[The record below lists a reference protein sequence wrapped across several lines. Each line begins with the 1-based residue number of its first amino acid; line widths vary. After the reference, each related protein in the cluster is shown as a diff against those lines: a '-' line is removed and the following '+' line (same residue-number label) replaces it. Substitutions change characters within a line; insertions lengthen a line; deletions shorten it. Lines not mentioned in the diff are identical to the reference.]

1 MRYLS
6 LAFLAILLSACG
18 TTTSVRYATQVP
30 ESTSFSFRDERPTVE
45 KHSRKDRSLLG
56 TTLFFGDDNLTPA
69 GPELLK
75 AALES
80 RLHAS
85 LRGKTVSLN
94 EFTVY
99 VYDSAAPFG
108 SERLHGA
115 ASLPSGY
122 AAAPFAGLISG
133 IDKVRSDKIVRVRI
147 KGDVDLIRFSTNTAD
162 TYRGRV
168 TEQNIQATLSK
179 ALDAAVSEVE
189 HAAARKD
196 IASGLVD

>member
-1 MRYLS
+1 M
-6 LAFLAILLSACG
+6 LLSACG
-18 TTTSVRYATQVP
+18 TTTSVRYDTQVP
-30 ESTSFSFRDERPTVE
+30 ESTSFSFRDERPSVE
-45 KHSRKDRSLLG
+45 KHSRQDRNLLG

-80 RLHAS
+80 RLHAN
-85 LRGKTVSLN
+85 LHGKTVSLD

-108 SERLHGA
+108 SDRLHGA
-115 ASLPSGY
+115 SSLPSGY
-122 AAAPFAGLISG
+122 AAAPLAGLISG

-147 KGDVDLIRFSTNTAD
+147 KGSIDLTRFSTNTAD

-168 TEQNIQATLSK
+168 TEQNIRTTLSK
-179 ALDAAVSEVE
+179 ALDAAASEVE
-189 HAAARKD
+189 RVATKKD
-196 IASGLVD
+196 VASGLVD

>member
-6 LAFLAILLSACG
+6 LIFIAMLLSACG
-18 TTTSVRYATQVP
+18 TTTSVHYDAQIP
-30 ESTSFSFRDERPTVE
+30 ASTSFSFRDERPPVE
-45 KHSRKDRSLLG
+45 RHSRQERNLLG
-56 TTLFFGDDNLTPA
+56 TTLYFGDDTLTPA

-80 RLHAS
+80 RLHAN
-85 LRGKTVSLN
+85 LHGRTVSLN

-108 SERLHGA
+108 SDRLHGA
-115 ASLPSGY
+115 SSLPSGY

-133 IDKVRSDKIVRVRI
+133 IDKVRNDKIVRVRI
-147 KGDVDLIRFSTNTAD
+147 KGSVDLAGFSTSTAD

-168 TEQNIQATLSK
+168 TEQNIRTTLSK
-179 ALDAAVSEVE
+179 ALDAAASEVARV
-189 HAAARKD
+189 AAKKD
-196 IASGLVD
+196 IASSLVD